1 MGICC
6 KGSNIDN
13 DIENYS
19 KNNQIDK
26 NQKDKSISSLVFQE
40 KIKYN
45 EIENIHKVNTNSEQN
60 NLQKS
65 PKIILEK
72 NIYISKNKLKLIVKQ
87 SKCLLEG
94 KEYIIN
100 SLGLIDPDNKNNYQD
115 GLVIFGDINVS
126 NSN

>member
-40 KIKYN
+40 KLKYN

>member
-40 KIKYN
+40 KLKYN

-126 NSN
+126 

>member
-126 NSN
+126 